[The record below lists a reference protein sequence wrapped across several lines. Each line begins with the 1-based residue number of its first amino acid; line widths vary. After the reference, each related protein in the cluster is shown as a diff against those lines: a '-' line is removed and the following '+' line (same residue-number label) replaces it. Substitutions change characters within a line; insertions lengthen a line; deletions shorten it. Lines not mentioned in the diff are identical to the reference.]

1 MVANHRRVWIRLGLF
16 LAAYALFVVMTG
28 GLVMFIDRDFD
39 GQRNIELVKGLKS
52 DVWLEP
58 KSSSFGIPFVFDY
71 RRTGGPY
78 GLRLQI
84 WDRSLQYRTIEVSQ
98 VVVKFKDRTA
108 IVKDSA
114 WSRPLK
120 PYVQHNSSSSGVTE
134 TEMFMLSDV
143 IEGLVE
149 WHVDVEITLKG
160 QLATASGEHVPFET
174 SEFFRA
180 RSETEVTTGW
190 NVLAR
195 M

>member
-1 MVANHRRVWIRLGLF
+1 
-16 LAAYALFVVMTG
+16 MTG
-28 GLVMFIDRDFD
+28 GMVMFIDRDFD

-52 DVWLEP
+52 DVWLVP
-58 KSSSFGIPFVFDY
+58 KSSSFGLPLVFGY
-71 RRTGGPY
+71 RRTGGSY

-84 WDRSLQYRTIEVSQ
+84 WDTSLQYRTIEVSQ
-98 VVVKFKDRTA
+98 VVVKFKDRPT
-108 IVKDSA
+108 IEKDSA
-114 WSRPLK
+114 WSRALK
-120 PYVQHNSSSSGVTE
+120 PYVQHNSSSSGVTK

-143 IEGLVE
+143 IEGLVD
-149 WHVDVEITLKG
+149 WHADVTITLKG

-174 SEFFRA
+174 SEFFDA